1 MGKIGGIDLGT
12 KKEDILTFKIRLVD
26 RLGNEGPSSPPAAI
40 SLPRLMIAE
49 QNWSS
54 KGISPFSY

>member
-1 MGKIGGIDLGT
+1 M
-12 KKEDILTFKIRLVD
+12 FKIRLVD

-40 SLPRLMIAE
+40 SLPKLMIAE